1 MDALVSNTTVT
12 GPELVKAVSALM
24 PGSNVSAVLDTTSNI
39 IVQRIV
45 NTIKSKQFD
54 TVFHLVKAIL
64 SYEQSEENSTKA
76 MLLIS
81 NDLNVSQEL
90 KFEIE
95 KFLDSGLINSVSKFM
110 EEPVKKKRWLCF

>member
-45 NTIKSKQFD
+45 NCLKSQQFT
-54 TVFHLVKAIL
+54 TVFHLVQAII

-76 MLLIS
+76 MLMFS
-81 NDLNVSQEL
+81 NDPNVSQEL

-110 EEPVKKKRWLCF
+110 EKPVKKKWRCF